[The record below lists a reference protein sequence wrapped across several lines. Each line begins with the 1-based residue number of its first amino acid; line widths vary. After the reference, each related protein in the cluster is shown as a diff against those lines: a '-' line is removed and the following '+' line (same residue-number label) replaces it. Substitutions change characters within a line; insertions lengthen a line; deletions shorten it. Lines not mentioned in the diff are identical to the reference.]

1 MNTTPEQRAAL
12 AAAGVPAALVGL
24 VEFVEPD
31 GSPVAVCDP
40 VECSNCIVTRDDH
53 DWRRWR
59 AQKGLFVTR
68 DGAERSSVMRLY
80 QEAIR
85 CPRCGTLVGVL
96 PDETAYRIRFPR
108 IVEEFTKVRD
118 LLRDME
124 TTDVTIAIQE
134 REEARDQTRGL
145 LAALQQAQA
154 ERDHLR
160 RALIRVPTRHLPAC
174 PIQAL
179 ADTKP
184 VEGDFCREYQYRPEK
199 LEHTSADCW
208 LVWQE
213 AVRAALA
220 ATEEAHDE

>member
-154 ERDHLR
+154 ERDEW
-160 RALIRVPTRHLPAC
+160 
-174 PIQAL
+174 
-179 ADTKP
+179 K
-184 VEGDFCREYQYRPEK
+184 
-199 LEHTSADCW
+199 
-208 LVWQE
+208 
-213 AVRAALA
+213 VRAQAAELRLRKIRPLLDGALYHASAVCAPEDYLALESIESGEQALA
-220 ATEEAHDE
+220 ATEKAGGDDV